1 MTGRIEGKPL
11 IGQYIDMR
19 TRCCIVLTGFLLLQS
34 QLMPVDLHP
43 IPQCHPQIRLLLGVH
58 LFPSLLDAGQSRVGD
73 RVLST
78 GLT

>member
-1 MTGRIEGKPL
+1 
-11 IGQYIDMR
+11 
-19 TRCCIVLTGFLLLQS
+19 
-34 QLMPVDLHP
+34 MPVDLHP